1 MAFSKC
7 IKCDN
12 TTFEMKEAKITG
24 SNFRMMFVQCSRCG
38 GVVGVTEFTN
48 TAATLHNISKK
59 LGI

>member
-1 MAFSKC
+1 
-7 IKCDN
+7 
-12 TTFEMKEAKITG
+12 MKEAKITG